1 MTDVATPPPV
11 PPAQEPAVSPV
22 LLEIIRHRLN
32 NINDDAASTLKR
44 VSGSQI
50 AVEASDLNTVI
61 MAADGR
67 VVACGRYVLIQVAS
81 MHLVVSFLLEH
92 YADNPG
98 IAPGDQFITND
109 PYVGTLHQPDVVLAA
124 PIFVDGTLVAW
135 CASVVHQSDVGGP
148 TPGGITYDA
157 RSIFDEAIPMAP
169 IKIVEGGRLR
179 NDVEREYLTRSRTP
193 ELNAL
198 DLAGQIAAN
207 RHTTTQVEQVCRR
220 YGTTT
225 LEAALAQLLGAGER
239 QLRRR
244 LRSLPDGRWRHT
256 SFVLFHDRNAPA
268 GERDRNYAVRL
279 TMTKRGDHL
288 ELDFSGSDAQAP
300 GAINATRP
308 ALVNFAM
315 AGLLIYLCNGM
326 PWVPGG
332 VWPVVDIV
340 SAEGTV
346 VHARWPAGVAM
357 STSSTGQAVR
367 VCVNACVARLLE
379 GSDELS
385 PLVMASCQSAGAG
398 ACTISGIDQGGRPFA
413 TMTLDDISG
422 GGGAGADADGADS
435 SGFTTSPGA
444 AIANVE
450 VNESYLPIRYLLRR
464 ELVDSGGPGAFRG
477 GVGTVQVLAPYGA
490 EGPVSVLSF
499 GQGLQHPAAIGVAG
513 GEPGMQS
520 GFAILDAAAAE
531 RMTSVVPSAG
541 APSADAAGVESPVPL
556 PTAGMTM
563 SAGQVEL
570 VVSQGGGG
578 YGDPLEREPDLVVA
592 DVAEGLV
599 SPEAA
604 RLVYGVVVEAAPG
617 YPRLDQGATATRRDA
632 IRADRLGGR
641 TPRPPTAVAGRR
653 FSEAF
658 AIEPSRGA
666 GTAAML
672 VCRRCGFGLCP
683 TTENL
688 YDHLLVRTS
697 ATSARAP
704 LGLHYEGSEEFVI
717 RACYCPSCGRQ
728 VDVQVGRADEPVL
741 RAIEPLA
748 PGTSRG

>member
-1 MTDVATPPPV
+1 MTDVAAPPPV

-124 PIFVDGTLVAW
+124 PIFVEGTLVAW

-385 PLVMASCQSAGAG
+385 PLLMASCQSAGAG
-398 ACTISGIDQGGRPFA
+398 ACTISGIDESGRPFA

-422 GGGAGADADGADS
+422 GGGARADADGADS

-520 GFAILDAAAAE
+520 GFAILDAAAADRVTAAVAQGE
-531 RMTSVVPSAG
+531 RRRRRDPSSTPYGGDDHVDRTGRAG
-541 APSADAAGVESPVPL
+541 GLAGRRRLRRPAGTRARSGRGRCGRGPGL
-556 PTAGMTM
+556 PRRGPAGLR
-563 SAGQVEL
+563 GGH
-570 VVSQGGGG
+570 GGGARLSPARPG
-578 YGDPLEREPDLVVA
+578 GHRDPEGRHPHRSPGGTDATAPDRGCRPALQRGLRHRARTRCRHRGDARVPPLRIRAVPDHREPLRPPSRAHVRHVGPRPARPALRGQRGVRDP
-592 DVAEGLV
+592 GLLLPV
-599 SPEAA
+599 LRP
-604 RLVYGVVVEAAPG
+604 PG
-617 YPRLDQGATATRRDA
+617 RRPG
-632 IRADRLGGR
+632 RPGGR
-641 TPRPPTAVAGRR
+641 TRPAGHR
-653 FSEAF
+653 A
-658 AIEPSRGA
+658 AGA
-666 GTAAML
+666 G
-672 VCRRCGFGLCP
+672 
-683 TTENL
+683 
-688 YDHLLVRTS
+688 Y
-697 ATSARAP
+697 
-704 LGLHYEGSEEFVI
+704 
-717 RACYCPSCGRQ
+717 
-728 VDVQVGRADEPVL
+728 
-741 RAIEPLA
+741 
-748 PGTSRG
+748 